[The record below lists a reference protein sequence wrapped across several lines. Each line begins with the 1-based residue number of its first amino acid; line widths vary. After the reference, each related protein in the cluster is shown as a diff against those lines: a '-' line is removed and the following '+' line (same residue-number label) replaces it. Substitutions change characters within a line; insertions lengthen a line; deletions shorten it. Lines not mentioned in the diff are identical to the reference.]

1 MIYIF
6 CDDCKHIRLCK
17 HYEYLCRYPEL
28 TMFSCS
34 LKETREPI
42 KLDPTTVKPIKN
54 GNDNIALL
62 KLVKNEDTKKE
73 RSDGYEPPELKT
85 CPNCGARTY
94 GDIYKCSE
102 CGVSVCDC
110 CGYYGDTTIREDK
123 LEVDTL
129 YCSDC
134 YDKLFKDEI
143 EEEVDDSSIFEMLTS
158 DFESESDEDGSR

>member
-34 LKETREPI
+34 LKEPKQSLGTTI
-42 KLDPTTVKPIKN
+42 KSNTNPN
-54 GNDNIALL
+54 NNIVPL
-62 KLVKNEDTKKE
+62 KMIKKE
-73 RSDGYEPPELKT
+73 EETEKYEPPELKT

-110 CGYYGDTTIREDK
+110 CGYYGDTTIRENK

>member
-34 LKETREPI
+34 LKEPKQPLGPTI
-42 KLDPTTVKPIKN
+42 KPNTNP
-54 GNDNIALL
+54 NDNIVLL
-62 KLVKNEDTKKE
+62 KSIKKE
-73 RSDGYEPPELKT
+73 EETKEYEPPELKT

-143 EEEVDDSSIFEMLTS
+143 EEEVDNSSIFEMLTS